1 MFGNLNAAEIE
12 NLLRQEITGRIG
24 CHADDVT
31 YVVPISYSYDG
42 TYIYARTF
50 EGMKLNMMR
59 KNPSVCFQVDHMQNM
74 ANWQSVIAWGKFEE
88 LTEKQLRNNA
98 LKHLIDR
105 HVPLIASKTVQLT
118 AEWPFPAVDLEVI
131 KGVVFRI
138 KVEKK
143 TGRFERNEESFGIY

>member
-31 YVVPISYSYDG
+31 YVVPISYSMMAP
-42 TYIYARTF
+42 IYMTRTF

-98 LKHLIDR
+98 LKTLNRSPRSLDCQPNR
-105 HVPLIASKTVQLT
+105 SAY
-118 AEWPFPAVDLEVI
+118 
-131 KGVVFRI
+131 R
-138 KVEKK
+138 
-143 TGRFERNEESFGIY
+143 